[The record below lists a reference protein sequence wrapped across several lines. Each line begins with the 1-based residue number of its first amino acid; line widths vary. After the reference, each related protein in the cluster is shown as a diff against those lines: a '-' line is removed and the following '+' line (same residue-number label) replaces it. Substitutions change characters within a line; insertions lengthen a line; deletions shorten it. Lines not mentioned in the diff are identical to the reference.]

1 VLTPILS
8 VLAMNDQEQIERF
21 TLLRRLAKEG
31 HLMWADDTLNLFKHI
46 DQLNETINRLERRI
60 SSIEEQAA
68 IRGWHFFDY

>member
-1 VLTPILS
+1 
-8 VLAMNDQEQIERF
+8 
-21 TLLRRLAKEG
+21 
-31 HLMWADDTLNLFKHI
+31 MWADDTLNLFKHI